1 MKEKVMNKVEQPL
14 PDMCPRWKSADLFRA
29 TLLLVFVAAITVFTF
44 GELRTADVTK
54 FQISYPPAASA
65 GPVTGRLILILATK
79 GEPEPRLTVGPNG
92 PALFGLDL
100 DQLQPNQSVTVDQT
114 TLGFPKPLADLPPG
128 GYFAQAIINVYTQV
142 HRSDGHTLWVHLNDG
157 MQEVFNNAS
166 GNLYSQVQKVHIGSG
181 GTFSLAVDRVIPPA
195 QVAADTEW
203 VKHVR
208 IRSEK
213 LSAFWGHP
221 IYINATVLLPK
232 GYADHPDAH
241 YPTVY
246 TMGHEVPFT
255 FDPKPGPSPTEQQME
270 ERGLESGHQ
279 FYQSWTG
286 DRFPRMIAVSFQ
298 QQTPFFPDSY
308 SVNSVNQGPYGDAMI
323 EEVIPYLESHFR
335 MIAKPYARLVEGAS
349 TGGWQ
354 TLALQLYHPDFF
366 GGAWVLQ
373 PDPISFR
380 HYQMVNAYQ
389 DANAFSVPSGPFTTA
404 VRPMRRSTEGQVTI
418 TVHDLSLFE
427 AVLGSR
433 GRSGY
438 QFEAWEAIY
447 GPIGADGYP
456 IPLWNKET
464 GQIDHTVAD
473 YMRDHGYD
481 LLEYTKRNWTMLGPK
496 IVGKLHFF
504 CGDMDNF
511 YLNLAV
517 YDYQAF
523 LKTTAGPHY
532 EAAFTFGRPMK
543 GHGWHAFTWAEM
555 VNRMANQVRGNAPA
569 GDDSS
574 SWNY

>member
-1 MKEKVMNKVEQPL
+1 MANPVSGLVVAVL
-14 PDMCPRWKSADLFRA
+14 SRRLWTR
-29 TLLLVFVAAITVFTF
+29 TGLVFVIAVALCIC
-44 GELRTADVTK
+44 GQAQQRAGTAEK
-54 FQISYPPAASA
+54 FQISYSRSAST
-65 GPVTGRLILILATK
+65 GPITGRLVLVIATK
-79 GEPEPRLTVGPNG
+79 ETPEPRLTVSPNG
-92 PALFGLDL
+92 PAIFGVDVE
-100 DQLQPNQSVTVDQT
+100 QLQPGQTATVDDSAP
-114 TLGFPKPLADLPPG
+114 GFPRKVSELPAG
-128 GYFAQAIINVYTQV
+128 DYFAQAILQVYTQV
-142 HRSDGHTLWVHLNDG
+142 HRSDGHIIWVHLNDG
-157 MQEVFNNAS
+157 EQEFFNTAA
-166 GNLYSQVQKVHIGSG
+166 GNLYSSVEKIHLGSG
-181 GTFSLAVDRVIPPA
+181 GSFNLALDHVIP
-195 QVAADTEW
+195 AAEPPKDTEW

-232 GYADHPDAH
+232 GYADHPDSR
-241 YPTVY
+241 YPTVF
-246 TMGHEVPFT
+246 TMGHDVPFT
-255 FDPKPGPSPTEQQME
+255 FNPSPEPAPTEKQIQ
-270 ERGLESGHQ
+270 ERGLESGYQ
-279 FYQSWTG
+279 FYQSWTS
-286 DRFPRMIAVSFQ
+286 DQFPRMIAVSFQ

-335 MIAKPYARLVEGAS
+335 MIPASYARLVEGAS

-354 TLALQLYHPDFF
+354 TLALQLYHPDVF

-380 HYQMVNAYQ
+380 HYQMVNAYE
-389 DANAFSVPSGPFTTA
+389 DANAFSVPAGPFITA
-404 VRPMRRSTEGQVTI
+404 TRPMRRSTEGQVTI

-433 GRSGY
+433 GRSGF

-456 IPLWNKET
+456 VPLWDKQT
-464 GQIDHTVAD
+464 GQIDHSVAN

-481 LLEYTKRNWTMLGPK
+481 LLEYSKQKWATLGPK

-523 LKTTAGPHY
+523 LKATATPHY
-532 EAAFTFGRPMK
+532 EAEFTFGRPMK

-555 VNRMANQVRGNAPA
+555 LRHMASQVKENAPKGEDTGA
-569 GDDSS
+569 
-574 SWNY
+574 WNY